1 MSKSGKKYRA
11 AIEQVDRERLYSLE
25 EALNLLKEIAFARF
39 DETVEFVISLGIDP
53 RKSDQMVRGT
63 VSLPHGTGKKV
74 KILAFCKP
82 EQVDDALA
90 AGADYAGGD
99 DLVEKINGGWLDFDV
114 AVAEKSM
121 MREISKLGK
130 ILGPRGL
137 MPSPKAGTVTDD
149 IPAAINELKAGKI
162 EFKSNKYGDVQ
173 VAIGKIAFSA
183 EQLRDNILCIYQ
195 EIVRL
200 RPAVVKGRYVN
211 KVTISSSMSPSLQLD
226 IASL

>member
-1 MSKSGKKYRA
+1 MGKAGKKYRA
-11 AIEQVDRERLYSLE
+11 AVERVDPVRLYSLD
-25 EALNLLKEIAFARF
+25 EALNLLKEIAYAGFN
-39 DETVEFVISLGIDP
+39 ETVEFIISLGIDP

-82 EQVDDALA
+82 EDVDDALA
-90 AGADYAGGD
+90 AGAEYAGGD
-99 DLVEKINGGWLDFDV
+99 DLVEKIKGGWVDFDV

-121 MREISKLGK
+121 MRDISRLGK

-149 IPAAINELKAGKI
+149 IPGAINELKAGKI
-162 EFKSNKYGDVQ
+162 EFKSNKYGDIQ
-173 VAIGKIAFSA
+173 VAIGKISFSA
-183 EQLRDNILCIYQ
+183 EQLKENVLCIYQ

-200 RPAVVKGRYVN
+200 RPAVVKGKYVN
-211 KVTISSSMSPSLQLD
+211 KITICASMSPSLTLD